1 MLQRD
6 AQIIRDGSLLRT
18 APESKESLL
27 QLHGWKEVMDGRG
40 SEAMLR
46 LLVSLRELHQLG
58 WNTQR
63 RSSNPATHSAI
74 PEAVRTPKLSP

>member
-27 QLHGWKEVMDGRG
+27 QLHGWKEVLDGRG
-40 SEAMLR
+40 SEAML

-58 WNTQR
+58 WTGQR
-63 RSSNPATHSAI
+63 RSSNPATHSTM
-74 PEAVRTPKLSP
+74 PEAVRKPKLSP